1 MKIYTTYGT
10 YDYLN
15 QIRLNHPKII
25 CLFIQLMILQSLLKN
40 PKINLY
46 LNTLLLMKLLMKSM
60 SLIIN
65 ISIQLSSFQVQKIM
79 SIN

>member
-15 QIRLNHPKII
+15 QIRLNHPENH
-25 CLFIQLMILQSLLKN
+25 LFIYSTNDSSVIIEKSED
-40 PKINLY
+40 
-46 LNTLLLMKLLMKSM
+46 MKLLMKSM